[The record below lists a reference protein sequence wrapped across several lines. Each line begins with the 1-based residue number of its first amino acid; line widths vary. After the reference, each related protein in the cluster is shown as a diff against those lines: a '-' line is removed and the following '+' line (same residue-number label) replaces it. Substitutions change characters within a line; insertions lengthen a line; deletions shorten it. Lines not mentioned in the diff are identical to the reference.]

1 MADLKAIAEAVING
15 NRNMPKTAL
24 QLTEEAL
31 AQGLSPKAIF
41 EDGLMAGMGVVIER
55 FKKNEVFIPE
65 VLISA
70 RAFGPAMEKLKP
82 LLLAAGEKPAGKVV
96 IGTVKGDLHDIGK
109 NLVSLTLKGQGFD
122 IEDLGTDVA
131 ADVFVKKAQAAGAD
145 VIAMSALLTTTMPQM
160 KSVIAAVKQA
170 GLKTKTM
177 IGGAPVTQDYA
188 NEIGADGYA
197 PDAATAVD
205 VAKKLV
211 KG

>member
-15 NRNMPKTAL
+15 NRNVPKTAL

-31 AQGLSPKAIF
+31 AQGMSAKSIF

-70 RAFGPAMEKLKP
+70 RAFGPAMEKVKP
-82 LLLAAGEKPAGKVV
+82 LLLAAGEKPVGKVV

-122 IEDLGTDVA
+122 ILDLGTDVA
-131 ADVFVKKAQAAGAD
+131 PDVFVKKASEAGAD
-145 VIAMSALLTTTMPQM
+145 IIAMSALLTTTMPQM
-160 KSVIAAVKQA
+160 KNVIAAVKQS
-170 GLKTKTM
+170 GLKVRTM

-197 PDAATAVD
+197 PDAATAVE

-211 KG
+211 NC